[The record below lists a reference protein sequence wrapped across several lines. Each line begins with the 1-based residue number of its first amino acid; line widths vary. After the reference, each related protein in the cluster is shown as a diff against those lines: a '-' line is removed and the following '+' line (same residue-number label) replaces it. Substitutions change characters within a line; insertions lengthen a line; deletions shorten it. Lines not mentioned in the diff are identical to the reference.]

1 MNIFT
6 SFIQASIKY
15 NDTNNTLFTIKY
27 IIVATV
33 FLLLLWWLSKWVTK
47 QHGVIKRNTNIK
59 VVERI
64 AISNDKFIYL
74 VELDQI
80 FYLIGSDKSG
90 MTVIDKREHL
100 NIETSKSIEP
110 QTGAFFEQLK
120 SSIIKRE
127 NKAQEAPEKKTKE
140 NINE

>member
-6 SFIQASIKY
+6 SYIQATAKY
-15 NDTNNTLFTIKY
+15 NSSNNTLFTIKY
-27 IIVATV
+27 IVVATV
-33 FLLLLWWLSKWVTK
+33 FLFLLWGLSKWVTR
-47 QHGVIKRNTNIK
+47 QNVVIKKNTNIK

-74 VELDQI
+74 IELDQM

-100 NIETSKSIEP
+100 NIENSKVIEP
-110 QTGAFFEQLK
+110 HTGAFFEQLK
-120 SSIIKRE
+120 TSILKKE
-127 NKAQEAPEKKTKE
+127 SEKNSKDKS
-140 NINE
+140 NE